1 MHCFG
6 ERQRTPPTQ
15 TADATHTDCERHPI
29 RLRPPSD
36 QIANGKRRP
45 KQTFYLT
52 KVDALNALST

>member
-1 MHCFG
+1 MHSFG

-15 TADATHTDCERHPI
+15 IANATHADCERHPI

-45 KQTFYLT
+45 K
-52 KVDALNALST
+52 

>member
-15 TADATHTDCERHPI
+15 IANATHTDCERHPI

-36 QIANGKRRP
+36 QIANAVRSDCER
-45 KQTFYLT
+45 QATT
-52 KVDALNALST
+52 KVDVLFGKS